1 METNKMDTKELTI
14 AEAATEALA
23 EIQLKKDLA
32 ELESKI
38 GTAPAS
44 EESITQLAQQI
55 RDSGSELEAIPQ
67 ELRQTKNYKLAE
79 YCHDMLKEEWRAQ
92 YRKLAADKMRSEFLQ
107 YVIGLRELLNEGRA
121 AIDEIADLQDAQVAR
136 RLFSF
141 YADTL
146 NPAITKCLVTP
157 VGEILKGGIV

>member
-1 METNKMDTKELTI
+1 MDTKELTI
-14 AEAATEALA
+14 AEAATQALA

-32 ELESKI
+32 ALESKI
-38 GTAPAS
+38 GTDPAS
-44 EESITQLAQQI
+44 EESIRQLGKQI
-55 RDSGSELEAIPQ
+55 RESQAELEAIPQ

-107 YVIGLRELLNEGRA
+107 YVIGLRELLKEGRA
-121 AIDEIADLQDAQVAR
+121 ATDEIADLQDAQIAR
-136 RLFSF
+136 RLFKF

-146 NPAITKCLVTP
+146 TPSLTKCLVTP
-157 VGEILKGGIV
+157 IGEILKGGKV